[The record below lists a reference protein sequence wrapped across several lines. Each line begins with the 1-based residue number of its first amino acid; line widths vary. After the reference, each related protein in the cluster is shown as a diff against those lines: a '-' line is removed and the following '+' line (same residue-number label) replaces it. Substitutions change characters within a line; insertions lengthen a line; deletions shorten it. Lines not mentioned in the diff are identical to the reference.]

1 MGLSSDRNYYLPTNI
16 YCKQLTMGSFDS
28 IRSIPFSELL
38 IFGRSESKIFSI
50 VAGETVFLGATFFVA
65 KPPFLPIP
73 FDDGVAIFI
82 TGLLAIVFAAVLYVL
97 LSGIGYQTFSVKF
110 HRPIHILKCWA
121 AYLALSTVVIY
132 LGYLFLV
139 YPYTGGII
147 PQPADIGIGAV
158 FSTGYAISIAGII
171 YSEDYFSDNTNTK
184 PEDIDQFL
192 TAAEDLKEKP
202 EPEIVDEPGQLIQA
216 GDSLLTGLQTSNL
229 EGTGDLASDLQ
240 DWLETFKQR
249 ELQGQKKMVGDLP
262 NSDAQFSVWE
272 DRYNAFQDLEEELR
286 EMDNSASRRVV
297 LSVRGK

>member
-1 MGLSSDRNYYLPTNI
+1 MGTFS
-16 YCKQLTMGSFDS
+16 S
-28 IRSIPFSELL
+28 IRSIPFSEFL
-38 IFGRSESKIFSI
+38 IFGRSETKIFAI
-50 VAGETVFLGATFFVA
+50 VASETVFLGATFFVA
-65 KPPFLPIP
+65 TPPFLPIP
-73 FDDGVAIFI
+73 FSDSAALLI
-82 TGLLAIVFAAVLYVL
+82 TGLLTVVLAAALYVL
-97 LSGIGYQTFSVKF
+97 LSGLGYQTYSAKF
-110 HRPIHILKCWA
+110 HSPAHILKCWA
-121 AYLALSTVVIY
+121 AHLALSTVVIY
-132 LGYLFLV
+132 IGYLLLV
-139 YPYTGGII
+139 YPYTGSIV
-147 PQPADIGIGAV
+147 PQPVDIGIGAV

-171 YSEDYFSDNTNTK
+171 YGEDYFSDNTNTK

-297 LSVRGK
+297 LSVMGK

>member
-1 MGLSSDRNYYLPTNI
+1 MGTF
-16 YCKQLTMGSFDS
+16 SF
-28 IRSIPFSELL
+28 IRSIPFSEFL
-38 IFGRSESKIFSI
+38 IFGRSETKIFAI
-50 VAGETVFLGATFFVA
+50 VASETVFLGATFFVA
-65 KPPFLPIP
+65 KPPFLPIL
-73 FDDGVAIFI
+73 FSDSTALLIA
-82 TGLLAIVFAAVLYVL
+82 GLLTVVLAAALYVL
-97 LSGIGYQTFSVKF
+97 LSGLGYQTYSGKF
-110 HRPIHILKCWA
+110 HSPAHILKCWA
-121 AYLALSTVVIY
+121 AHLALSTVVIY
-132 LGYLFLV
+132 IGYLLLV
-139 YPYTGGII
+139 YPYTGSIV
-147 PQPADIGIGAV
+147 PQPVDIGIGAV

-171 YSEDYFSDNTNTK
+171 YGEDYFSDNTNTK